1 MSYNRRV
8 GILPGG
14 DGKRKMTS
22 PSDSPPALPSLRTE
36 AIFRAAQERIKE
48 YILQNNLGPG
58 DPLPAEFVLARG
70 LGISRNSLREAM
82 KALETVG
89 VIETRHGLG
98 TFVGAASF
106 APLIAGV
113 AFNLRQGLARDT
125 RTFGEL
131 LDLREILEAELV
143 RRVAGRHAP
152 ADLVRLEDAVRRMEE
167 DAARDEFNLEADR
180 DFHDALY
187 APLGNHLMTL
197 LLLTFWDVQHAVE
210 AGLPPGEYLPSTN
223 ARWHRDILDAVR
235 AGDADAA
242 VAAMRE
248 QFTGV
253 RSRLAALPGGE
264 AGAVAGG
271 GEA

>member
-1 MSYNRRV
+1 
-8 GILPGG
+8 
-14 DGKRKMTS
+14 MTS
-22 PSDSPPALPSLRTE
+22 QPDAPPALPSLRTE

-48 YILQNNLGPG
+48 YILQNHLGPG

-82 KALETVG
+82 KALEIVG

-98 TFVGAASF
+98 TFVGRASF

-113 AFNLRQGLARDT
+113 AFNLRQGLDRDT

-131 LDLREILEAELV
+131 LELREILEAELV
-143 RRVAGRHAP
+143 RRVAGRHTP
-152 ADLVRLEDAVRRMEE
+152 ADLARLEGAVRRMEE
-167 DAARDEFNLEADR
+167 GAGRGAFDREADR

-187 APLGNHLMTL
+187 APLDNHLMSL

-210 AGLPPGEYLPSTN
+210 AGLPPTDYRATTN

-235 AGDADAA
+235 AGDAAAA

-253 RSRLAALPGGE
+253 RARLAALDGDEDGD
-264 AGAVAGG
+264 AAGG
-271 GEA
+271 GSGV